1 MEKEMK
7 ELKNG
12 LITQKYTKV
21 MMEKEYEYNAPH
33 LFTVNNVETGEE
45 LCRVAFQC
53 GPIKQCGINGVNNED
68 LIAMTIERLKC
79 FQNSE
84 FSCNENAMAIIKLEE
99 ALMWLR
105 KRTMDREAR
114 GVEGT
119 HIV

>member
-7 ELKNG
+7 ELNNS

-21 MMEKEYEYNAPH
+21 YEEVEYEFNAPH
-33 LFTVNNVETGEE
+33 LFTVNRVDDGEE
-45 LCRVAFQC
+45 LARLKFQS
-53 GPIKQCGINGVNNED
+53 GGIKEAGVNGVNNED
-68 LIAMTIERLKC
+68 LIAMVIRRLEG
-79 FQNSE
+79 FQESKFACKE
-84 FSCNENAMAIIKLEE
+84 DEKALEKLQE

-114 GVEGT
+114 NVEGT

>member
-1 MEKEMK
+1 
-7 ELKNG
+7 
-12 LITQKYTKV
+12 
-21 MMEKEYEYNAPH
+21 
-33 LFTVNNVETGEE
+33 
-45 LCRVAFQC
+45 
-53 GPIKQCGINGVNNED
+53 
-68 LIAMTIERLKC
+68 MTIERLKC